1 MAKEESAALKGK
13 DDLLLPQMAWKL
25 LQDEAI
31 EDCDDKDVIF
41 ELEDLSA
48 GGMKTDNVSS
58 DLNF

>member
-1 MAKEESAALKGK
+1 
-13 DDLLLPQMAWKL
+13 MAWKL